1 MKQNCKRLESCV
13 SKGIMCLKKTI
24 RDTSGWVTI
33 PVSLKRSWSSGETT
47 ASSHSLKGI
56 NSFTWDPHP
65 PLHTDLGH
73 HFISALGLSHL
84 PKQCCK
90 STSLQPCPGPL
101 DIPASTM
108 IWLAF
113 ICPWFLLL
121 LLPGEILNLVHARPT
136 DRPCHLY
143 SALPLC
149 SVLAWFSP
157 TIIRKWPARSQHWL
171 SDSHP
176 FSPSLLPGTPLLKN
190 LYLYVVWFPLV
201 LDFWR
206 QFLLFCSQLSYL
218 LFCYKQLEIQCFF
231 LLFLL
236 SNNAEVDK

>member
-1 MKQNCKRLESCV
+1 MKQNCKRLKSCV
-13 SKGIMCLKKTI
+13 SKGIMCLKKQYVTHLAELQYQYHWKDLEAVEKPQHLPTASKALTASPGTLTHRCTQTWDTI
-24 RDTSGWVTI
+24 SSQLWGYRISPNNAVKA
-33 PVSLKRSWSSGETT
+33 PVCSPALVPWIYPPALWFGLPSSVPDFFSFCSQVRSW
-47 ASSHSLKGI
+47 
-56 NSFTWDPHP
+56 TW
-65 PLHTDLGH
+65 
-73 HFISALGLSHL
+73 FMLGLL
-84 PKQCCK
+84 IDPVTC
-90 STSLQPCPGPL
+90 
-101 DIPASTM
+101 
-108 IWLAF
+108 
-113 ICPWFLLL
+113 
-121 LLPGEILNLVHARPT
+121 
-136 DRPCHLY
+136 
-143 SALPLC
+143 ALPLC

-231 LLFLL
+231 FTISL
-236 SNNAEVDK
+236 K